1 MTSKE
6 EACPMC
12 TQNCLMTHGNRTNS
26 RTLVSSFFKILIGG
40 QFLTVLY
47 FPPKFAPT
55 VSSLNGQETFLE
67 DSRGQR
73 WKVKV
78 SILND
83 CFVLQEGWSAFAS
96 DHGLELG
103 DFIIFNY
110 IVGSHFEVHIYD
122 KSACERLDFSERR
135 NQKERTG
142 NNTQNFNTEY
152 GQCLAKDKGTMNVH
166 GSSTPNLAGEE
177 IFRGQSKLK
186 NDVLKAKM
194 VAKNTSTNK
203 KETRAEKIVS
213 KAECVEESSDMINR
227 ELGKKREDY
236 GETLVD
242 LSKWGLS
249 KANLGI
255 EGSKKTR
262 AGTKKLSHHAGASFK
277 SQKEAGLGSK
287 ETR

>member
-1 MTSKE
+1 M
-6 EACPMC
+6 
-12 TQNCLMTHGNRTNS
+12 
-26 RTLVSSFFKILIGG
+26 
-40 QFLTVLY
+40 
-47 FPPKFAPT
+47 

-67 DSRGQR
+67 DSSGQR

-83 CFVLQEGWSAFAS
+83 SFVLQEGWSAFAS

-110 IVGSHFEVHIYD
+110 IMGSHFEVHIYD

-152 GQCLAKDKGTMNVH
+152 GQCLAKDKGSLNVH

-177 IFRGQSKLK
+177 ICRGQSKLK
-186 NDVLKAKM
+186 NDVSKAKM

-227 ELGKKREDY
+227 ELGKKHEDYGETLVDLSKWGLGKKHEDY

-249 KANLGI
+249 KANLGN

>member
-1 MTSKE
+1 MTSKV

-12 TQNCLMTHGNRTNS
+12 THNCLMTHGNRTSS
-26 RTLVSSFFKILIGG
+26 RNLVTSFFKVLIGN
-40 QFLTVLY
+40 QFLTVLVSAKKCNLFPLPHKY

-67 DSRGQR
+67 DSSGQR

-83 CFVLQEGWSAFAS
+83 SFVLQEGWSAFAS

-110 IVGSHFEVHIYD
+110 IMGSHFEVHIYD

-142 NNTQNFNTEY
+142 NDTQNFNTEY
-152 GQCLAKDKGTMNVH
+152 GQYLAKDKGSKNVH

-177 IFRGQSKLK
+177 ICRGQSKLK

-194 VAKNTSTNK
+194 VAKNTSSNK

-227 ELGKKREDY
+227 ELGKKHEDY
-236 GETLVD
+236 RETLVD

-249 KANLGI
+249 KANLGN

-262 AGTKKLSHHAGASFK
+262 AGT
-277 SQKEAGLGSK
+277 
-287 ETR
+287 